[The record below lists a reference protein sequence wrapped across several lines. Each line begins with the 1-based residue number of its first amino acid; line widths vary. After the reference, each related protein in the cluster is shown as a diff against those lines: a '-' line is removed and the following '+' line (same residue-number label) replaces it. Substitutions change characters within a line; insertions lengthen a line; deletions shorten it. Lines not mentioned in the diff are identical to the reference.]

1 MNNYQGIF
9 VLRDN
14 KISQWKYAD
23 GELKFC
29 TQKSMPEYPY
39 DSKEFWASWADE
51 KYFSINDDIL
61 DALFLL
67 DSRDCFD
74 DLPAWLSPSAKQS
87 NWSLEILHELIK
99 DKLFSNVNLSVVVC
113 GEELKLGQQQSDKK
127 TCKLYFRPS
136 LGLKIPPLRMFLFRD
151 HLYIKSQDVSLTK
164 AWNIVRNIK
173 FQRSHLPEIIA
184 QMKHDFVEGFNL
196 PSDDALKFHLIE
208 NENEVLNSIVKQELG
223 KQLFSSVTIDSV
235 LQPVIRRLS
244 ENSLMKLNEYGVNY
258 DGKNYVLTGGKLQ
271 KAPFSLLGY
280 TTKDEEIVQ

>member
-1 MNNYQGIF
+1 MNTYQGIF

-29 TQKSMPEYPY
+29 TQKGMPEYPY

-51 KYFSINDDIL
+51 KYFSINDNIL
-61 DALFLL
+61 DALFLV
-67 DSRDCFD
+67 DSCDCFD
-74 DLPAWLSPSAKQS
+74 DFPAWLSPSAKQS
-87 NWSLEILHELIK
+87 SWSLEILHELVK

-113 GEELKLGQQQSDKK
+113 GEELKLGQQQSDRQ

-136 LGLKIPPLRMFLFRD
+136 LALEISPLRMFLFRD
-151 HLYIKSQDVSLTK
+151 RIYIQGQDASFTK

-184 QMKHDFVEGFNL
+184 QMKQDFVKGFNL
-196 PSDDALKFHLIE
+196 QSDDALKFHLIE
-208 NENEVLNSIVKQELG
+208 NENEDLNFIVKQALG
-223 KQLFSSVTIDSV
+223 KQLFSSVPIDSV
-235 LQPVIRRLS
+235 LQPIIRRLS
-244 ENSLMKLNEYGVNY
+244 KNPLMKLNEYGVNY
-258 DGKNYVLTGGKLQ
+258 DGKNYVLKDGGLQ

-280 TTKDEEIVQ
+280 TVKKEEIVQ